1 MEIKMQQ
8 LPQVLQR
15 LEEDWVA
22 LAGKHKASQC
32 FVEVHAQLEVH
43 LHPFFMGDRLAWG
56 LRKAAGE
63 LLLKF
68 NQALGCMPL
77 TIADLTPAGSR
88 HGAIVAESPY
98 VHFLASFHT
107 VGFAPKKGQHLVG
120 RITDIQH
127 QGRLNLQV
135 LGSIHS
141 YAMKQ
146 SLPKKLYFERGEPG
160 TWCMEEHGALTEQ
173 HLVRFEVAQVKPTSG
188 SMSLVVSLGE
198 SLHIIAKGPRCKQA
212 SSSSSATLPAA
223 EAHEMSNTPK
233 GKEKKRKK
241 EHATDSHGK
250 ADAVPEE
257 PVNGLEAETPKS
269 ENASKAETPSK
280 KGSKRKKLQSSPAQ

>member
-1 MEIKMQQ
+1 MQQ

-146 SLPKKLYFERGEPG
+146 SLPEAILRKGRAGNMVYGGAWRTYRAASRSLRGRAGEANERIDELGG
-160 TWCMEEHGALTEQ
+160 VSGGVLAHHCQG
-173 HLVRFEVAQVKPTSG
+173 PT
-188 SMSLVVSLGE
+188 L
-198 SLHIIAKGPRCKQA
+198 QA
-212 SSSSSATLPAA
+212 SFIIIFCDFTCC
-223 EAHEMSNTPK
+223 
-233 GKEKKRKK
+233 
-241 EHATDSHGK
+241 
-250 ADAVPEE
+250 
-257 PVNGLEAETPKS
+257 
-269 ENASKAETPSK
+269 
-280 KGSKRKKLQSSPAQ
+280 